1 MEQVDPS
8 PTRRKGLWAMLAIA
22 AVTSASAVTFALPA
36 TSKADPVP
44 APPTTA
50 AAPPAAAPAPAPA
63 APGAPG
69 APPAPPGDP
78 NAAPPPPPIDPN
90 APPPPVVDPNAG
102 RVTNAVGGFSF
113 VLPPGWVESDASHL
127 DYGSAMLSK
136 TTGQPPAPG
145 QPPPVAN
152 DTRVVLGRLD
162 QKLYASAEANDAKA
176 AVRLGSDMGEFFM
189 PYPGMRINQDS
200 TPLNANGIAGSAS
213 YYEVKF
219 SDPAKPNGQI
229 WTGVIG
235 TPATNAAPPQRWF
248 VVWLGTANDPVD
260 KGAAKA
266 LAESIQPWNPE
277 AAPAPA
283 PVALPPGAPVIGPP
297 PPGAPAPAPAPAAPA
312 PAPGAL
318 PLPLRRPRRVL
329 RLRRLARHR
338 PVTSRRRPHRCHSR
352 PCPLKATVPGSN
364 ETRMDATAAT
374 QYLAFAPPTAVSWL
388 AYLIIGGIA
397 GWIAGKIVKVGGSG
411 ILLNIVIGVVGG
423 FIGGMILGWLHVD
436 VEHGR
441 KWFTFFVSLLGAV
454 ILLWVVSL
462 VRRR

>member
-1 MEQVDPS
+1 MDQVDPS
-8 PTRRKGLWAMLAIA
+8 SIRHKGLWATLAIT
-22 AVTSASAVTFALPA
+22 AVTSASAVTIALPP

-44 APPTTA
+44 APPTTT
-50 AAPPAAAPAPAPA
+50 AAPPAAAPAPAP
-63 APGAPG
+63 PGAPG

-78 NAAPPPPPIDPN
+78 NAAPPPPPVDPN

-136 TTGQPPAPG
+136 STGQPPMPG

-200 TPLNANGIAGSAS
+200 TLLNANGISGSAS

-219 SDPAKPNGQI
+219 SDAAKPNGQI

-235 TPATNAAPPQRWF
+235 STATNAGPPQRWF
-248 VVWLGTANDPVD
+248 VVWLGTANDAVD

-266 LAESIQPWNPE
+266 LAESIQPWNPA

-283 PVALPPGAPVIGPP
+283 PGAPPPGAPAPGAPAPAPGAPAPP
-297 PPGAPAPAPAPAAPA
+297 PAPGAPVPAPAPGAPAPPPAQGAPAPAPAPGQAPA
-312 PAPGAL
+312 GELTPMPTPTPQQTLPA
-318 PLPLRRPRRVL
+318 
-329 RLRRLARHR
+329 
-338 PVTSRRRPHRCHSR
+338 
-352 PCPLKATVPGSN
+352 
-364 ETRMDATAAT
+364 
-374 QYLAFAPPTAVSWL
+374 
-388 AYLIIGGIA
+388 
-397 GWIAGKIVKVGGSG
+397 
-411 ILLNIVIGVVGG
+411 
-423 FIGGMILGWLHVD
+423 
-436 VEHGR
+436 
-441 KWFTFFVSLLGAV
+441 
-454 ILLWVVSL
+454 
-462 VRRR
+462 

>member
-22 AVTSASAVTFALPA
+22 AVTGASAVTFALPA
-36 TSKADPVP
+36 TSQADPVP

-50 AAPPAAAPAPAPA
+50 AAPPAAAPAPAV
-63 APGAPG
+63 PGAPG

-90 APPPPVVDPNAG
+90 APPPPPVDPNAG

-297 PPGAPAPAPAPAAPA
+297 PPGAPAPAPAPAPAQAPAPGAPA
-312 PAPGAL
+312 PAPGAPAPGAPAPAPGQAPAGEVTPTPTPTPQQTL
-318 PLPLRRPRRVL
+318 P
-329 RLRRLARHR
+329 A
-338 PVTSRRRPHRCHSR
+338 
-352 PCPLKATVPGSN
+352 
-364 ETRMDATAAT
+364 
-374 QYLAFAPPTAVSWL
+374 
-388 AYLIIGGIA
+388 
-397 GWIAGKIVKVGGSG
+397 
-411 ILLNIVIGVVGG
+411 
-423 FIGGMILGWLHVD
+423 
-436 VEHGR
+436 
-441 KWFTFFVSLLGAV
+441 
-454 ILLWVVSL
+454 
-462 VRRR
+462 